1 MREFYGRGD
10 LLESMK
16 SLWNKRVPSLVT
28 CRGRRRVGKSTLI
41 EEFARRSG
49 ARFIKLEGLRPKERL
64 TNDDQLKYFI
74 SQLSLQTGCDDRP
87 VSDWLKAFA
96 RLNECI
102 MDKGKTVVL
111 LDEVSW
117 MAYYDVAFPEVLKV
131 AWDNMFSRHK
141 KLVFVV
147 CGSVSTWIRRNIIDN
162 GAYAGRRSYDFVVP
176 ELPLREC
183 VKFWGPRVPRERMT
197 DILDVLSVT
206 GGVPRY
212 LEEIDPALTADE
224 NIRKMAFVAK
234 SVLAVDF
241 EEMFRDVITGERGL
255 RASILRIL
263 CDSPMNVSEIAAALG
278 KERNGHLSDALDEL
292 SEAGFIAPDEGLN
305 PETGKDV
312 QQMRFRLKD
321 NYARFYLKYIE
332 PRLKIIARDGFR
344 FSSLEQLPEWDV
356 IKGLA
361 FENLVVNNFRE
372 LLPRLGL
379 ERSLVISAAPF
390 RKATQSRSTSDRGV
404 QVDLLLQTRR
414 SIYLVEVRRR
424 NELGHEVVDEMD
436 EKVSRIRRPRGVSLK
451 TALVYD
457 GHLAKTVEADGY
469 FDAVIDIRDIV
480 F

>member
-1 MREFYGRGD
+1 MKEFFGREE
-10 LLESMK
+10 LIESLK

-41 EEFARRSG
+41 AEFARRAG
-49 ARFIKLEGLRPKERL
+49 ARLIKLEGLRPKGKM
-64 TNDDQLKYFI
+64 TNADQLKYFI
-74 SQLSLQTGCDDRP
+74 SQLSLQTACDESP

-96 RLNECI
+96 RLDSQI
-102 MDKGKTVVL
+102 SDKGKTVVL

-117 MAYYDVAFPEVLKV
+117 MGYYDIAFPEVLKV
-131 AWDNMFSRHK
+131 AWDNLFSQHR
-141 KLVFVV
+141 KLVVVV
-147 CGSVSTWIRRNIIDN
+147 CGSVSTWIKRNIIDN
-162 GAYAGRRSYDFVVP
+162 GAFAGRRSYDFVVP

-183 VKFWGPRVPRERMT
+183 VKFWGPKVSRENMS

-212 LEEIDPALTADE
+212 LEEVDPALSADE
-224 NIRKMAFVAK
+224 NVRKMAFVAK

-241 EEMFRDVITGERGL
+241 EEMFWDVITGEPGI
-255 RASILRIL
+255 RADILRLL
-263 CDSPMNVSEIAAALG
+263 CDQPRNVSEIAAALG
-278 KERNGHLSDALDEL
+278 MERNGHLSEALSEL
-292 SEAGFIAPDEGLN
+292 AEAGFIAPDEGLN

-312 QQMRFRLKD
+312 QQLRFRIKD

-344 FSSLEQLPEWDV
+344 FASLEQLPEWDV
-356 IKGLA
+356 IKGIA
-361 FENLVVNNFRE
+361 FENLVINNFRE

-379 ERSLVISAAPF
+379 ERSLVVSAAPF
-390 RKATQSRSTSDRGV
+390 RKTSRSGRDGVRGV

-414 SIYLVEVRRR
+414 SIYLVEIKRRLA
-424 NELGHEVVDEMD
+424 LGHEVVDEMD
-436 EKVSRIRRPRGVSLK
+436 EKVSRIKRPRGVSLK

>member
-1 MREFYGRGD
+1 MKDFFGREE
-10 LLESMK
+10 LLQSMK

-28 CRGRRRVGKSTLI
+28 CRGRRRVGKSTLVA
-41 EEFARRSG
+41 EFARRSG
-49 ARFIKLEGLRPKERL
+49 ARFIKLEGLRPKAGM
-64 TNDDQLKYFI
+64 TNVDQLKYFI
-74 SQLSLQTGCDDRP
+74 SQLSVQTHCDDSP
-87 VSDWLKAFA
+87 VPDWLRAFA
-96 RLNECI
+96 RLDSQI
-102 MDKGKTVVL
+102 ADKGKTVVL

-117 MAYYDVAFPEVLKV
+117 MAYYDIAFPEVLKV
-131 AWDNMFSRHK
+131 AWDNLFSQHR

-147 CGSVSTWIRRNIIDN
+147 CGSVSTWIKRNIIDN

-183 VKFWGPRVPRERMT
+183 VKFWGARTSRENIT
-197 DILDVLSVT
+197 DVLDVLSVT

-212 LEEIDPALTADE
+212 LEEVDPALSADE
-224 NIRKMAFVAK
+224 NIRKMAFVPK

-241 EEMFRDVITGERGL
+241 EEMFRDVITGGRDL
-255 RASILRIL
+255 RAAILRL
-263 CDSPMNVSEIAAALG
+263 LRDSSLNVAEIAEALG
-278 KERNGHLSDALDEL
+278 KERNGHLSDALEEL
-292 SEAGFIAPDEGLN
+292 SEAGFITADEGLN

-312 QQMRFRLKD
+312 QQMRFRLRD

-332 PRLKIIARDGFR
+332 PRLKIIERGGFE
-344 FSSLEQLPEWDV
+344 FSSLEQLNEWDA

-379 ERSLVISAAPF
+379 DRTLVISAAPF
-390 RKATQSRSTSDRGV
+390 RKVSRSANSDRGV

-414 SIYLVEVRRR
+414 SIYLVEVKRR

-436 EKVSRIRRPRGVSLK
+436 EKVGRIRRPRGVSVK

-457 GHLAKTVEADGY
+457 GHLSKSVEADGY
-469 FDAVIDIRDIV
+469 FDAIIDIRDIV

>member
-1 MREFYGRGD
+1 M
-10 LLESMK
+10 
-16 SLWNKRVPSLVT
+16 
-28 CRGRRRVGKSTLI
+28 
-41 EEFARRSG
+41 
-49 ARFIKLEGLRPKERL
+49 

-74 SQLSLQTGCDDRP
+74 SQLSVQTHCDDSP
-87 VSDWLKAFA
+87 VSDWFKAFA
-96 RLNECI
+96 RLDSQI
-102 MDKGKTVVL
+102 TGKGKTVVL

-117 MAYYDVAFPEVLKV
+117 MAYFDVAFPEVLKV
-131 AWDNMFSRHK
+131 AWDNLFSQHRR
-141 KLVFVV
+141 LVFVV
-147 CGSVSTWIRRNIIDN
+147 CGSVSAWIKRNIIDN

-183 VKFWGPRVPRERMT
+183 VKFWGGRMERENMT

-212 LEEIDPALTADE
+212 LEEVDPALSADE
-224 NIRKMAFVAK
+224 NIRKMAFIPK

-241 EEMFRDVITGERGL
+241 EEMFRDVITGTTDL
-255 RASILRIL
+255 RSSILRL
-263 CDSPMNVSEIAAALG
+263 LRDSSLNVAEIAEALG
-278 KERNGHLSDALDEL
+278 KERNGHLSDALEEL
-292 SEAGFIAPDEGLN
+292 SEAGFIAADEGLN

-312 QQMRFRLKD
+312 QQMRYRLKD

-332 PRLKIIARDGFR
+332 PRQTIIERGGFA
-344 FSSLEQLPEWDV
+344 FSSLAQLPEWDV

-379 ERSLVISAAPF
+379 DRSLVISAAPF
-390 RKATQSRSTSDRGV
+390 RKASRSAGSVNRGV

-414 SIYLVEVRRR
+414 SIYLVEVKRRT
-424 NELGHEVVDEMD
+424 ELGHEVVDEMD
-436 EKVSRIRRPRGVSLK
+436 EKVGRIKRPRGVSVK

-469 FDAVIDIRDIV
+469 FDAIIDIRDIV

>member
-1 MREFYGRGD
+1 MKEFFGRED
-10 LLESMK
+10 LIESLK

-41 EEFARRSG
+41 AEFARRSG
-49 ARFIKLEGLRPKERL
+49 ARFIKLEGLRPKEKM
-64 TNDDQLKYFI
+64 TNADELKYFM
-74 SQLSLQTGCDDRP
+74 SQLSLQTGCDGGP
-87 VSDWLKAFA
+87 PEDWLKAFA
-96 RLNECI
+96 RLDEQI
-102 MDKGKTVVL
+102 PSKGKTVVL

-117 MAYYDVAFPEVLKV
+117 MGFYDVAFPEVLKV
-131 AWDNMFSRHK
+131 AWDNMFSQHR

-147 CGSVSTWIRRNIIDN
+147 CGSVSTWIKRNIIDN

-183 VKFWGPRVPRERMT
+183 VKFWGRHVARENLT
-197 DILDVLSVT
+197 DVLDVLSVT

-212 LEEIDPALTADE
+212 LEEIDAALSADE

-234 SVLAVDF
+234 SILAVDF
-241 EEMFRDVITGERGL
+241 EDMFRDVITGEPGI
-255 RASILRIL
+255 RASILRLL
-263 CDSPMNVSEIAAALG
+263 CDSPKNISEIASSLG
-278 KERNGHLSDALDEL
+278 KERNGHLSEALEEL
-292 SEAGFIAPDEGLN
+292 AEAGFVAPDEGLN

-312 QQMRFRLKD
+312 QQMRYRLRD

-332 PRLKIIARDGFR
+332 PRQKIIARDGFR

-379 ERSLVISAAPF
+379 DKTLVISAAPF
-390 RKATQSRSTSDRGV
+390 RKMSHKAADGGV

-414 SIYLVEVRRR
+414 SVYLVEIKRR
-424 NELGHEVVDEMD
+424 NALGHEVVDEMD
-436 EKVSRIRRPRGVSLK
+436 EKISRIKRLRGVSVK

-469 FDAVIDIRDIV
+469 FDAVIDIRDIIL
-480 F
+480 

>member
-1 MREFYGRGD
+1 MRDFFGRGELID
-10 LLESMK
+10 SMK

-41 EEFARRSG
+41 AEFARRTG
-49 ARFIKLEGLRPKERL
+49 ARLIKLEGLRPKERM

-74 SQLSLQTGCDDRP
+74 SQLSLQTNCDDSQ

-96 RLNECI
+96 RLNDQI
-102 MDKGKTVVL
+102 SDRGKTVVL

-117 MAYYDVAFPEVLKV
+117 MGYYDVAFSEVLKV
-131 AWDNMFSRHK
+131 AWDNMFSQHR
-141 KLVFVV
+141 KLILVV
-147 CGSVSTWIRRNIIDN
+147 CGSVSTWIKRNIIDN

-176 ELPLREC
+176 ELPLAEC
-183 VKFWGPRVPRERMT
+183 VKFWGPRVSRDRAT
-197 DILDVLSVT
+197 DILDVISVT

-212 LEEIDPALTADE
+212 LEEVDPALSADE
-224 NIRKMAFVAK
+224 NIRKMAFVAN

-241 EEMFRDVITGERGL
+241 EEMFRDVITGEPGV
-255 RASILRIL
+255 RASILRLL
-263 CDSPMNVSEIAAALG
+263 CDAPMNVSEIAAALG

-292 SEAGFIAPDEGLN
+292 SEAGFISPDVGLN
-305 PETGKDV
+305 PESGKEV
-312 QQMRFRLKD
+312 QQMRYRLKD

-332 PRLKIIARDGFR
+332 PRRSIIAKDGFR
-344 FSSLEQLPEWDV
+344 FAALEQLPEWNT
-356 IKGLA
+356 IKGIA

-379 ERSLVISAAPF
+379 ENSLVVSAAPF
-390 RKATQSRSTSDRGV
+390 RKTSRHGVDNDGGV

-414 SIYLVEVRRR
+414 SIYVVEVKRR

-436 EKVSRIRRPRGVSLK
+436 EKVSRIKRPRGVSMK

-457 GHLAKTVEADGY
+457 GHLAKTIEADGY
-469 FDAVIDIRDIV
+469 FDAIIDIRDV
-480 F
+480 MF

>member
-28 CRGRRRVGKSTLI
+28 CRGRRRVGKSTLV
-41 EEFARRSG
+41 EKFARRSG

-64 TNDDQLKYFI
+64 TNEDQLKYFI
-74 SQLSLQTGCDDRP
+74 SQLSLQTGCDDSP

-102 MDKGKTVVL
+102 MDRGKTVVL

-117 MAYYDVAFPEVLKV
+117 MAYCDVAFPEVLKV

-141 KLVFVV
+141 KLVLVV
-147 CGSVSTWIRRNIIDN
+147 CGSVSTWIKRNIIDN

-183 VKFWGPRVPRERMT
+183 VKFWGPRVSRERMT

-292 SEAGFIAPDEGLN
+292 GEAGFIAPDEGLN

-379 ERSLVISAAPF
+379 DRSLVISAAPF
-390 RKATQSRSTSDRGV
+390 RKAMRSRRASDRGV

-469 FDAVIDIRDIV
+469 FDAVIDIRDVV

>member
-28 CRGRRRVGKSTLI
+28 CRGRRRVGKSTLV

-64 TNDDQLKYFI
+64 TNEDQLKYFI
-74 SQLSLQTGCDDRP
+74 SQLSLQTGCDDSP

-102 MDKGKTVVL
+102 MDRGKTVVL

-117 MAYYDVAFPEVLKV
+117 MAYCDVAFPEVLKV

-141 KLVFVV
+141 KLVLVV

-162 GAYAGRRSYDFVVP
+162 GAFAGRRSYDFVVP

-183 VKFWGPRVPRERMT
+183 MKFWGPRVSRERMT

-263 CDSPMNVSEIAAALG
+263 CDSPMNVSEMAAALG

-292 SEAGFIAPDEGLN
+292 GEAGFIAPDEGLN

-379 ERSLVISAAPF
+379 DRSLVISAAPF
-390 RKATQSRSTSDRGV
+390 RKATQSRRASDRGV

-436 EKVSRIRRPRGVSLK
+436 EKVSRIKRPRGVSLK

-469 FDAVIDIRDIV
+469 FDAVIDIRDVV

>member
-1 MREFYGRGD
+1 MKDFFGRD
-10 LLESMK
+10 ELIESLK
-16 SLWNKRVPSLVT
+16 SLWSKRVPSLVT
-28 CRGRRRVGKSTLI
+28 CRGRRRVGKSTLVA
-41 EEFARRSG
+41 EFARRAG
-49 ARFIKLEGLRPKERL
+49 ARLIKLEGLRPNEKM

-74 SQLSLQTGCDDRP
+74 SQLSLQTDCDDSP
-87 VSDWLKAFA
+87 VPDWLKAFA
-96 RLNECI
+96 RLNEQI
-102 MDKGKTVVL
+102 PDRGKTVVL

-117 MAYYDVAFPEVLKV
+117 MGYYDVAFPEVLKV
-131 AWDNMFSRHK
+131 AWDNMFSQHR
-141 KLVFVV
+141 KLVLVV
-147 CGSVSTWIRRNIIDN
+147 CGSVSSWIKRNIIDN

-176 ELPLREC
+176 ELSLSEC
-183 VKFWGPRVPRERMT
+183 VKFWGHRVSRDRAT

-212 LEEIDPALTADE
+212 LEEVNPALSADE

-241 EEMFRDVITGERGL
+241 EEMFRDVITGEPGI
-255 RASILRIL
+255 RAAILRLL
-263 CDSPMNVSEIAAALG
+263 CQAPMNVSEIAAALG

-292 SEAGFIAPDEGLN
+292 SEAGFIAPDAGLN

-332 PRLKIIARDGFR
+332 PRQNIIAKDGFR
-344 FSSLEQLPEWDV
+344 FASLEQLPEWDT
-356 IKGLA
+356 IKGFA

-379 ERSLVISAAPF
+379 ENSLVVSAAPF
-390 RKATQSRSTSDRGV
+390 RKTSRSGSAGAGGV

-414 SIYLVEVRRR
+414 SIYIVEVKRR
-424 NELGHEVVDEMD
+424 NEIGHEVVDEID
-436 EKVSRIRRPRGVSLK
+436 AKVARIKRPNGVSVK

-469 FDAVIDIRDIV
+469 FDAVIDIRDIM

>member
-28 CRGRRRVGKSTLI
+28 CRGRRRVGKSTLV
-41 EEFARRSG
+41 EEFARRPG

-64 TNDDQLKYFI
+64 TNEDQLKYFI
-74 SQLSLQTGCDDRP
+74 SQLSLQTGCDDSP

-102 MDKGKTVVL
+102 MDRGKTVVL

-117 MAYYDVAFPEVLKV
+117 MAYCDVAFPEVLKV

-141 KLVFVV
+141 KLVLVV
-147 CGSVSTWIRRNIIDN
+147 CGSVSTWIKRNIIDN

-183 VKFWGPRVPRERMT
+183 VKFWGPRVSRERMT

-263 CDSPMNVSEIAAALG
+263 CDSPMNVSEMAAALG

-292 SEAGFIAPDEGLN
+292 GEAGFIAPDEGLN

-379 ERSLVISAAPF
+379 DRSLVISAAPF
-390 RKATQSRSTSDRGV
+390 RKATQSRRASDRGV

-436 EKVSRIRRPRGVSLK
+436 EKVSRIKRPRGVSLK

-469 FDAVIDIRDIV
+469 FDAVIDIRDVV

>member
-28 CRGRRRVGKSTLI
+28 CRGRRRVGKSTLV

-64 TNDDQLKYFI
+64 TNEDQLKYFI
-74 SQLSLQTGCDDRP
+74 SQLSLQTGCDDSP

-102 MDKGKTVVL
+102 MDRGKTVVL

-117 MAYYDVAFPEVLKV
+117 MAYCDVAFPEVLKV

-183 VKFWGPRVPRERMT
+183 VKFWGPRVSRERMT

-263 CDSPMNVSEIAAALG
+263 CDSPMNVSEIATALG

-292 SEAGFIAPDEGLN
+292 GEAGFIAPDEGLN

-379 ERSLVISAAPF
+379 DRSLVISAAPF
-390 RKATQSRSTSDRGV
+390 RKATQSRRALDRGV

-436 EKVSRIRRPRGVSLK
+436 EKVSRIKRPCGVSLK

-469 FDAVIDIRDIV
+469 FDAVIDIRDVV

>member
-1 MREFYGRGD
+1 MKDFYGRED
-10 LLESMK
+10 LLQSMK

-41 EEFARRSG
+41 AEFARRSG
-49 ARFIKLEGLRPKERL
+49 ARFIKLEGLRPKEKM
-64 TNDDQLKYFI
+64 TNDDQLRYFI
-74 SQLSLQTGCDDRP
+74 SQLSLQTQCDDSP
-87 VSDWLKAFA
+87 VADWLKAFA
-96 RLNECI
+96 RLDSQLT
-102 MDKGKTVVL
+102 DKGKTVVL

-117 MAYYDVAFPEVLKV
+117 MAYYDIAFPEVLKV
-131 AWDNMFSRHK
+131 AWDNLFSQHR
-141 KLVFVV
+141 KLVFVI

-183 VKFWGPRVPRERMT
+183 VKFWGRRISRENMT

-212 LEEIDPALTADE
+212 LEEIDPALSADE
-224 NIRKMAFVAK
+224 NIRKMAFIPK
-234 SVLAVDF
+234 SVLAEDF
-241 EEMFRDVITGERGL
+241 EEMFRDVITGGRDL
-255 RASILRIL
+255 RADILHLLRDASL
-263 CDSPMNVSEIAAALG
+263 NVAEIADMLG
-278 KERNGHLSDALDEL
+278 KERNGHLSEALEEL
-292 SEAGFIAPDEGLN
+292 SEAGFIAADEGLN

-321 NYARFYLKYIE
+321 NYTRFYLKYIE
-332 PRLKIIARDGFR
+332 PRQKIIERGGFA
-344 FSSLEQLPEWDV
+344 FSSLEQLHEWDV

-379 ERSLVISAAPF
+379 DRTLLISAAPF
-390 RKATQSRSTSDRGV
+390 RKVRRSGGAANRGV
-404 QVDLLLQTRR
+404 QVDLLLQTKR
-414 SIYLVEVRRR
+414 SIYLVEIKRRK
-424 NELGHEVVDEMD
+424 ELGHEVVDEMD
-436 EKVSRIRRPRGVSLK
+436 EKVGRIKRPRGVSIK

-469 FDAVIDIRDIV
+469 FDAIIDIRDVV

>member
-1 MREFYGRGD
+1 MREFFGRDD
-10 LLESMK
+10 LLSAMK

-41 EEFARRSG
+41 SEFARRSG
-49 ARFIKLEGLRPKERL
+49 ARLIRLEGLRPKPGLSNE
-64 TNDDQLKYFI
+64 DQLKYFI
-74 SQLSLQTGCDDRP
+74 SQLALQTQCDDTP

-96 RLNECI
+96 RLSEHI
-102 MDKGKTVVL
+102 PAKGKTVVL

-117 MAYYDVAFPEVLKV
+117 MAHYDIAFPEVLKV
-131 AWDNMFSRHK
+131 AWDNMFSQHG

-147 CGSVSTWIRRNIIDN
+147 CGSVSTWIKRNIIDN

-176 ELPLREC
+176 ELPLRES
-183 VKFWGPRVPRERMT
+183 VKFWGPRISRENLS

-212 LEEIDPALTADE
+212 LEEVDPALSADE
-224 NIRKMAFVAK
+224 NIRKMAFIAK

-241 EEMFRDVITGERGL
+241 EEMFRDVITGEPGI
-255 RASILRIL
+255 RAAILRVL
-263 CDSPMNVSEIAAALG
+263 CDAPKNVSEIAAALG
-278 KERNGHLSDALDEL
+278 KERNGHLSSALEEL
-292 SEAGFIAPDEGLN
+292 SEAGFIASDQGLN
-305 PETGKDV
+305 PETGGDV
-312 QQMRFRLKD
+312 QQMRYRLRD

-332 PRLKIIARDGFR
+332 PRLKIIARDGFM
-344 FSSLEQLPEWDV
+344 FSSLEQLPEWDT

-379 ERSLVISAAPF
+379 DKSLVVSAAPF
-390 RKATQSRSTSDRGV
+390 RKTSRSDADAKGGV

-414 SIYLVEVRRR
+414 SIYLVEVKRRA
-424 NELGHEVVDEMD
+424 ELGHEVVDEMD
-436 EKVSRIRRPRGVSLK
+436 EKVSRIKRPRGVAVK

-457 GHLAKTVEADGY
+457 GHLAKSVEADGY
-469 FDAVIDIRDIV
+469 FDAVIDIRDVV